1 MGRTHFLLVLPKLG
15 VEGESPREEEQGGE
29 LVWVAQPF
37 GLACRGERLNQVDPC
52 PDCILVARG
61 GSRYAHMST
70 ARRVKTATRGKK
82 VKKIGWKIQLTV
94 PKPQHEAE

>member
-1 MGRTHFLLVLPKLG
+1 M
-15 VEGESPREEEQGGE
+15 EGESPREEEQGGE

-61 GSRYAHMST
+61 GSRCAYMST
-70 ARRVKTATRGKK
+70 ARRVKTATWQKAEEDR
-82 VKKIGWKIQLTV
+82 LENTAHS
-94 PKPQHEAE
+94 PQASA